1 MKQTFT
7 PKRLVEIDAVNA
19 AAENPAALI
28 EQDERSYQSR
38 LDAAADQILA
48 RGTRIIMLTGP
59 SSSGKTTSCQRL
71 AQTLDARG
79 TPAQVIS
86 LDNFFVGAEF
96 YPILPNG
103 KKDYES
109 PATLD
114 MPELH
119 RCLRQLYETG
129 WADLPIYDFARERRA
144 GQRQRVELNGG
155 VCIME
160 GLHALNPI
168 LTEIMPD
175 DCVFYI
181 FAGLR
186 EEYARAGQ
194 RVISTREIRLCRRVL
209 RDVATR
215 GHSPEKTLS
224 MWQGVLDGENQY
236 VKPFKNRADFILDTS
251 HRYEMGIIADLV
263 DNALDMTAPESAYY
277 PQMEQAAACFAGVK
291 PLPARLVPP
300 NSMLREFYGAYE
312 NA

>member
-7 PKRLVEIDAVNA
+7 PKQLVEIDALNA
-19 AAENPAALI
+19 AAKHPDVSI
-28 EQDERSYQSR
+28 QQDEQAYQAR
-38 LDAAADQILA
+38 LDTAADQILQ

-59 SSSGKTTSCQRL
+59 SSSGKTTTCQRL
-71 AQTLDARG
+71 AMTLADRG
-79 TPAQVIS
+79 VPAQVIS
-86 LDNFFVGAEF
+86 LDNFFIGAEY

-114 MPELH
+114 MPEIH
-119 RCLRQLYETG
+119 RCLRQLYEDG
-129 WADLPIYDFARERRA
+129 WADLPIYDFANERRA
-144 GQRQRVELNGG
+144 DERQRVELNGG

-168 LTEIMPD
+168 LTEIMPEES
-175 DCVFYI
+175 VFFIY
-181 FAGLR
+181 AGLR
-186 EEYARAGQ
+186 EEYARAGK
-194 RVISTREIRLCRRVL
+194 RVITTRDIRLCRRVL

-236 VKPFKNRADFILDTS
+236 VKPFKNRADLILNTS
-251 HRYEMGIIADLV
+251 HRYEMNIIADLV
-263 DNALDMTAPESAYY
+263 DNALDMTDPASPYY
-277 PQMEQAAACFAGVK
+277 SMMERTAACFTGIT
-291 PLPARLVPP
+291 PLSARLVPQ
-300 NSMLREFYGAYE
+300 NSMLREFYDQYE